1 MTESAQPPTSKKYP
15 ERKKVLFVCLGN
27 ACRSPMAESIARHD
41 ASDVIEPYSAGLTP
55 LGTVPDLT
63 KSTLTA
69 NSHSSEELNSKP
81 ITRELWDAADLVINM
96 SGIPKW
102 RAFTDPSKVE
112 DWDVQDPYGNDAALY
127 QTIHE
132 DIERRVGELAERF
145 RKFVPKPGGYAAV
158 NEQKK

>member
-1 MTESAQPPTSKKYP
+1 
-15 ERKKVLFVCLGN
+15 
-27 ACRSPMAESIARHD
+27 MAESIARHD

-55 LGTVPDLT
+55 LGMVPDLT
-63 KSTLTA
+63 KATLTA
-69 NSHSSEELNSKP
+69 NAHSSGELNSKP
-81 ITRELWDAADLVINM
+81 ITRDVWDAADLVINM

-145 RKFVPKPGGYAAV
+145 RKSVPKPGGHAAV